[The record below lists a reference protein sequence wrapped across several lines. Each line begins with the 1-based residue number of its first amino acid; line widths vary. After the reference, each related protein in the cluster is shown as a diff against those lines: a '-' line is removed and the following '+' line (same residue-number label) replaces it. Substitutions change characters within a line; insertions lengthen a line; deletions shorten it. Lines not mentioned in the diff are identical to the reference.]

1 VWEDVTEPY
10 EGKSKEMMP
19 ASSVNILLIEDSLA
33 EARFLQELL
42 KGSKLDSCNLIHVK
56 RLTEAVH
63 LLTAQQVLAYD
74 VILLDLTL
82 PDSQGLESMQP
93 LLQLAPSVPIV
104 VLTNTNDDELALEAV
119 RQGAQDYLVK
129 RQVNVETLVRSLR
142 YAIERKQAMESLREV
157 NQTLSH
163 RVKEQTVEL
172 VKAKEQHQLTSE
184 FVSMMSHDFR
194 NPLSTILL
202 STELLRDWEQSL
214 SKEQKSSI
222 FQRIRSAGKN
232 LVQLLDEVI
241 LVGQADVDR
250 LECLPTPLD
259 LESFCQ
265 QLVEEAQLEASSQH
279 QVKLKMQGEF
289 AETLWDESLLR
300 HIFSNLF
307 ANAIKYS
314 PQGGIICLEVKAEDH
329 LAIFHLIDHGIGI
342 PPHDLVKLFQAFH
355 RASNV
360 GKISGTGLGLAIVK
374 RCVEAHGGEIA
385 VESEVG
391 VGTTFSVKLPLVYSC
406 STS

>member
-1 VWEDVTEPY
+1 
-10 EGKSKEMMP
+10 MP

-33 EARFLQELL
+33 EARLLQELL
-42 KGSKLDSCNLIHVK
+42 RGSKLDPCNLVHVK
-56 RLTEAVH
+56 RLTEGIN
-63 LLTAQQVLAYD
+63 LLTHPQALSYD

-82 PDSQGLESMQP
+82 PDSQGLNSLKP
-93 LLQLAPSVPIV
+93 LLSNAPSVPIV
-104 VLTNTNDDELALEAV
+104 VLTNNNDDELALEAV

-129 RQVNVETLVRSLR
+129 RQVSVETLVRSLR
-142 YAIERKQAMESLREV
+142 YAIERKQAMEALREV

-163 RVKEQTVEL
+163 RVREQTVEL
-172 VKAKEQHQLTSE
+172 VKAKEQHQITSE

-202 STELLRDWEQSL
+202 STELLRDWEPNL
-214 SKEQKSSI
+214 TKEQKRSI

-241 LVGQADVDR
+241 LVGRADVDR

-265 QLVEEAQLEASSQH
+265 QLVEEARLEVSSLH
-279 QVKLKMQGEF
+279 QVELSLQGDF
-289 AETLWDESLLR
+289 SETLWDESLLR

-314 PQGGIICLEVKAEDH
+314 PQGGIIRLEVIAQDN
-329 LAIFHLIDHGIGI
+329 LAIFNLIDHGIGI
-342 PPHDLVKLFQAFH
+342 PPDDLVKLFQAFH

-374 RCVEAHGGEIA
+374 RCVEAHGGDIF

-391 VGTTFSVKLPLVYSC
+391 VGTTFSVKLPLIYEA
-406 STS
+406 

>member
-1 VWEDVTEPY
+1 
-10 EGKSKEMMP
+10 MP

-33 EARFLQELL
+33 EARLLQELL
-42 KGSKLDSCNLIHVK
+42 RGSKLDPCNLVHVK
-56 RLTEAVH
+56 RLTEGIN
-63 LLTAQQVLAYD
+63 LLTHPQALSYD

-82 PDSQGLESMQP
+82 PDSQGLNSLKP
-93 LLQLAPSVPIV
+93 LLSNAPSVPIV
-104 VLTNTNDDELALEAV
+104 VLTNNNDDELALEAV

-129 RQVNVETLVRSLR
+129 RQVSVETLVRSLR
-142 YAIERKQAMESLREV
+142 YAIERKQAMEALREV

-163 RVKEQTVEL
+163 RVREQTVEL
-172 VKAKEQHQLTSE
+172 VKAKEQHQITSE

-202 STELLRDWEQSL
+202 STELLRDWEPNL
-214 SKEQKSSI
+214 TKEQKRSI

-241 LVGQADVDR
+241 LVGRADVDR

-265 QLVEEAQLEASSQH
+265 QLVEEARLEVSSLH
-279 QVKLKMQGEF
+279 QVELSLQGDF
-289 AETLWDESLLR
+289 SETLWDESLLR

-314 PQGGIICLEVKAEDH
+314 PQGGIIRLEVIDQDH
-329 LAIFHLIDHGIGI
+329 LAIFNLIDHGIGI
-342 PPHDLVKLFQAFH
+342 PPDDLVKLFQAFH

-374 RCVEAHGGEIA
+374 RCVEAHGGDIF

-391 VGTTFSVKLPLVYSC
+391 VGTTFSVKLPLIYEA
-406 STS
+406 

>member
-1 VWEDVTEPY
+1 
-10 EGKSKEMMP
+10 MP

-33 EARFLQELL
+33 EARLLQELL
-42 KGSKLDSCNLIHVK
+42 RGSKLDPCNLVHVK
-56 RLTEAVH
+56 RLTEGIN
-63 LLTAQQVLAYD
+63 LLTHPQSLSYD

-82 PDSQGLESMQP
+82 PDSQGLNSLKP
-93 LLQLAPSVPIV
+93 LLSNAPSVPIV
-104 VLTNTNDDELALEAV
+104 VLTNNNDDELALEAV

-129 RQVNVETLVRSLR
+129 RQVSVETLVRSLR
-142 YAIERKQAMESLREV
+142 YAIERKQAMEALREV

-163 RVKEQTVEL
+163 RVREQTVEL
-172 VKAKEQHQLTSE
+172 VKAKEQHQITSE

-202 STELLRDWEQSL
+202 STELLRDWEPNL
-214 SKEQKSSI
+214 TKEQKRSI

-241 LVGQADVDR
+241 LVGRADVDR

-265 QLVEEAQLEASSQH
+265 QLVEEARLEVSSLH
-279 QVKLKMQGEF
+279 QVELSLQGDF
-289 AETLWDESLLR
+289 SETLWDESLLR

-314 PQGGIICLEVKAEDH
+314 PQGGIIRLEVIAQDN
-329 LAIFHLIDHGIGI
+329 LAIFNLIDHGIGI
-342 PPHDLVKLFQAFH
+342 PPDDLVKLFQAFH

-374 RCVEAHGGEIA
+374 RCVEAHGGDIF

-391 VGTTFSVKLPLVYSC
+391 VGTTFSVKLPLIYEA
-406 STS
+406 

>member
-1 VWEDVTEPY
+1 
-10 EGKSKEMMP
+10 MP

-33 EARFLQELL
+33 EARLLQELL
-42 KGSKLDSCNLIHVK
+42 RGSKLDPCNLVHVK
-56 RLTEAVH
+56 RLTEGIN
-63 LLTAQQVLAYD
+63 LLTHPQALSYD

-82 PDSQGLESMQP
+82 PDSQGLNSLKP
-93 LLQLAPSVPIV
+93 LLSNAPSVPIV
-104 VLTNTNDDELALEAV
+104 VLTNNNDDELALEAV

-129 RQVNVETLVRSLR
+129 RQVSVETLVRSLR

-157 NQTLSH
+157 NQALSH
-163 RVKEQTVEL
+163 RVREQTVEL

-202 STELLRDWEQSL
+202 STELLRDWEPNL
-214 SKEQKSSI
+214 TKEQKRSI

-241 LVGQADVDR
+241 LVGRADVDR
-250 LECLPTPLD
+250 LECLPTSLD

-265 QLVEEAQLEASSQH
+265 QLVEEARLEVSSLH
-279 QVKLKMQGEF
+279 QVELKIQGDF
-289 AETLWDESLLR
+289 SETLWDESLLR

-314 PQGGIICLEVKAEDH
+314 PQGGIIRLEVIAQDNF
-329 LAIFHLIDHGIGI
+329 AIFNLIDHGIGI
-342 PPHDLVKLFQAFH
+342 PHHDLVKLFQAFH

-374 RCVEAHGGEIA
+374 RCVEAHGGDIF

-391 VGTTFSVKLPLVYSC
+391 VGTTFSVKLPLIYASEI
-406 STS
+406 

>member
-1 VWEDVTEPY
+1 
-10 EGKSKEMMP
+10 MP

-33 EARFLQELL
+33 EARLLQELL
-42 KGSKLDSCNLIHVK
+42 KGFQFNSFNLVHVK
-56 RLTEAVH
+56 RLTEAIG
-63 LLTAQQVLAYD
+63 LLTDQPTLVYD
-74 VILLDLTL
+74 AILLDLTL
-82 PDSQGLESMQP
+82 PDSEGLNSLQP
-93 LLQLAPSVPIV
+93 LLQCAPRVPIV

-119 RQGAQDYLVK
+119 RRGAQDYLVK
-129 RQVNVETLVRSLR
+129 RQVSVETLVRSLR

-157 NQTLSH
+157 NQALSH

-172 VKAKEQHQLTSE
+172 VKAKEQHQMTSE

-202 STELLRDWEQSL
+202 STELLRDWEQNL
-214 SKEQKSSI
+214 TKEQKRSI

-241 LVGQADVDR
+241 LVGRADVDR
-250 LECLPTPLD
+250 LECLPAPLD
-259 LESFCQ
+259 LELFCE
-265 QLVEEAQLEASSQH
+265 QLVEEARLEASSQH
-279 QVKLKMQGEF
+279 QIELNIQGEF
-289 AETLWDESLLR
+289 TGTFWDESLLR
-300 HIFSNLF
+300 HIFINLF
-307 ANAIKYS
+307 SNAIKYS
-314 PQGGIICLEVKAEDH
+314 PQGGIIRLDAIAEDH
-329 LAIFHLIDHGIGI
+329 TAIFNLSDQGMGI

-374 RCVEAHGGEIA
+374 RCVEAHGGKIS

-391 VGTTFSVKLPLVYSC
+391 VGTTFSVKLPLIYSG
-406 STS
+406 STSSPEM

>member
-1 VWEDVTEPY
+1 
-10 EGKSKEMMP
+10 MP

-33 EARFLQELL
+33 EARFLKELL
-42 KGSKLDSCNLIHVK
+42 KGFQLGSFNLVHVK
-56 RLTEAVH
+56 RLTEAIH
-63 LLTAQQVLAYD
+63 LLTDEHPLSYD

-82 PDSQGLESMQP
+82 PDSEGLNSLQP
-93 LLQLAPSVPIV
+93 LLQFAPRVPIV

-119 RQGAQDYLVK
+119 RRGAQDYLVK
-129 RQVNVETLVRSLR
+129 RQVSVETLVRSLR

-157 NQTLSH
+157 NQALSH
-163 RVKEQTVEL
+163 QVKEQTVEL
-172 VKAKEQHQLTSE
+172 VKAKEQHQMTSE

-202 STELLRDWEQSL
+202 STELLRDWEQNL
-214 SKEQKSSI
+214 SKEQKRSI

-241 LVGQADVDR
+241 LVGRADVDR
-250 LECLPTPLD
+250 LECLPAPLD

-265 QLVEEAQLEASSQH
+265 QLVEEARLEAGSQH
-279 QVKLKMQGEF
+279 QIEFHLQGEF

-314 PQGGIICLEVKAEDH
+314 PEGGIIRLEAIAQDN
-329 LAIFHLIDHGIGI
+329 LAVFHLIDRGIGI
-342 PPHDLVKLFQAFH
+342 PPDDLVKLFQAFH

-374 RCVEAHGGEIA
+374 RCVEAHGGEIS
-385 VESEVG
+385 VESQVG
-391 VGTTFSVKLPLVYSC
+391 VGTHFSVKLPLIYSC
-406 STS
+406 STHSSER

>member
-1 VWEDVTEPY
+1 
-10 EGKSKEMMP
+10 MP

-33 EARFLQELL
+33 EARLLQELL
-42 KGSKLDSCNLIHVK
+42 RGSKLDPCNLVHVK
-56 RLTEAVH
+56 RLTEGIN
-63 LLTAQQVLAYD
+63 LLTHPQALSYD

-82 PDSQGLESMQP
+82 PDSQGLNSLKP
-93 LLQLAPSVPIV
+93 LLSNAPSVPIV
-104 VLTNTNDDELALEAV
+104 VLTNNNDDELALEAV

-129 RQVNVETLVRSLR
+129 RQVSVETLVRSLR
-142 YAIERKQAMESLREV
+142 YAIERKQAMEALREV

-163 RVKEQTVEL
+163 RVREQTVEL
-172 VKAKEQHQLTSE
+172 VKAKEQHQITSE

-202 STELLRDWEQSL
+202 STELLRDWEPNL
-214 SKEQKSSI
+214 TKEQKRSI

-241 LVGQADVDR
+241 LVGRADVDR

-265 QLVEEAQLEASSQH
+265 QLVEEARLEVSSLH
-279 QVKLKMQGEF
+279 QVELSLQGDF
-289 AETLWDESLLR
+289 SETLWDESLLR

-314 PQGGIICLEVKAEDH
+314 PQGGIIRLEVIAQDH
-329 LAIFHLIDHGIGI
+329 LAIFNLIDHGIGI
-342 PPHDLVKLFQAFH
+342 PPDDLVKLFQAFH

-374 RCVEAHGGEIA
+374 RCVEAHGGDIF

-391 VGTTFSVKLPLVYSC
+391 VGTTFSVKLPLIYEA
-406 STS
+406 

>member
-1 VWEDVTEPY
+1 
-10 EGKSKEMMP
+10 MP

-33 EARFLQELL
+33 EARLLQELL
-42 KGSKLDSCNLIHVK
+42 RGSKLDPCNLVHVK
-56 RLTEAVH
+56 RLTEGIN
-63 LLTAQQVLAYD
+63 LLTHPQSFSYD

-82 PDSQGLESMQP
+82 PDSQGLNSLKP
-93 LLQLAPSVPIV
+93 LLYNAPSVPIV
-104 VLTNTNDDELALEAV
+104 VLTNNNDDELALEAV

-129 RQVNVETLVRSLR
+129 RQVSVETLVRSLR

-157 NQTLSH
+157 NQALSH

-172 VKAKEQHQLTSE
+172 VKAKEQHQITSE

-202 STELLRDWEQSL
+202 STELLRDWEQNL
-214 SKEQKSSI
+214 SKEQKRSI

-241 LVGQADVDR
+241 LVGRADVDR
-250 LECLPTPLD
+250 LECLPTSLD
-259 LESFCQ
+259 LESFCAE
-265 QLVEEAQLEASSQH
+265 LVEEARLEASSKH
-279 QVKLKMQGEF
+279 QVEFKIQGDF
-289 AETLWDESLLR
+289 SETLWDESLLR

-314 PQGGIICLEVKAEDH
+314 PQGGIIRLEVIAQTPI
-329 LAIFHLIDHGIGI
+329 AIFNLIDHGIGI
-342 PPHDLVKLFQAFH
+342 PPYDLVKLFQAFH

-374 RCVEAHGGEIA
+374 RCVEAHGGEIS

-391 VGTTFSVKLPLVYSC
+391 VSTTFSVKLPLIYSC
-406 STS
+406 ST

>member
-1 VWEDVTEPY
+1 
-10 EGKSKEMMP
+10 MMS

-42 KGSKLDSCNLIHVK
+42 KGSKLEPCNLIHVK

-63 LLTAQQVLAYD
+63 LLTDEQALVYD

-82 PDSQGLESMQP
+82 PDSQGLESMKP
-93 LLQLAPSVPIV
+93 LLQFAPSVPIV

-222 FQRIRSAGKN
+222 FQRIRSAGKS

-241 LVGQADVDR
+241 LVGQADVER

-265 QLVEEAQLEASSQH
+265 QLVEEARLEASSQH
-279 QVKLKMQGEF
+279 QVELKMQGEF

-314 PQGGIICLEVKAEDH
+314 PQGGIIRLEVMAQDNI
-329 LAIFHLIDHGIGI
+329 AIFDLIDHGIGI

-360 GKISGTGLGLAIVK
+360 GKISGTGLGLAIVQ
-374 RCVEAHGGEIA
+374 RCVEAHGGEIS

-391 VGTTFSVKLPLVYSC
+391 VSTTFSVQLPLVYS
-406 STS
+406 SSISLPEL

>member
-1 VWEDVTEPY
+1 
-10 EGKSKEMMP
+10 MMP

-33 EARFLQELL
+33 EARLLQELL
-42 KGSKLDSCNLIHVK
+42 RGSKLDPCNLVHVK
-56 RLTEAVH
+56 RLTEGIN
-63 LLTAQQVLAYD
+63 LLTHPQALSYD

-82 PDSQGLESMQP
+82 PDSQGLNSLKP
-93 LLQLAPSVPIV
+93 LLSNAPSVPIV
-104 VLTNTNDDELALEAV
+104 VLTNNNDDELALEAV

-129 RQVNVETLVRSLR
+129 RQVSVETLVRSLR
-142 YAIERKQAMESLREV
+142 YAIERKQAMEALREV

-163 RVKEQTVEL
+163 RVREQTVEL
-172 VKAKEQHQLTSE
+172 VKAKEQHQITSE

-202 STELLRDWEQSL
+202 STELLRDWEPNL
-214 SKEQKSSI
+214 TKEQKRSI

-241 LVGQADVDR
+241 LVGRADVDR

-265 QLVEEAQLEASSQH
+265 QLVEEARLEVSSLH
-279 QVKLKMQGEF
+279 QVELSLQGDF
-289 AETLWDESLLR
+289 SETLWDESLLR

-314 PQGGIICLEVKAEDH
+314 PQGGIIRLEVIAQDN
-329 LAIFHLIDHGIGI
+329 LAIFNLIDHGIGI
-342 PPHDLVKLFQAFH
+342 PPDDLVKLFQAFH

-374 RCVEAHGGEIA
+374 RCVEAHGGDIF

-391 VGTTFSVKLPLVYSC
+391 VGTTFSVKLPLIYEA
-406 STS
+406 